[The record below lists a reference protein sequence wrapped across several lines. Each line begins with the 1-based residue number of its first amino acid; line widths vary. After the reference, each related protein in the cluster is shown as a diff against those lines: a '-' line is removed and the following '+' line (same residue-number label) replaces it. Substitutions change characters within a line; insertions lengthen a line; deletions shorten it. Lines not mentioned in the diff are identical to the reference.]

1 MGCVYAA
8 GNMTLEYQNGKAI
21 CIQDPSSLAFGTSQ
35 DSPTAAAPPA
45 PAPVSAAAAGESGRP
60 HLWWVGLVV
69 GLGALALGLLLGVV
83 FTILRRRQRQK
94 EEQERDA
101 PFELAAMQVEPQP
114 LYSAKFLSCH

>member
-1 MGCVYAA
+1 MGCVHAA

-21 CIQDPSSLAFGTSQ
+21 CVQDPSSLAFGTSLG
-35 DSPTAAAPPA
+35 SPRAAAPPA

-69 GLGALALGLLLGVV
+69 GLGALVLGLLLRMV

-94 EEQERDA
+94 EQERDA
-101 PFELAAMQVEPQP
+101 PFELAAMQVKS
-114 LYSAKFLSCH
+114 LTLSSAIFLSCH